1 MGGGTGSGAAPVLA
15 EIAKYDCKCL
25 TVAVVTRPFAFEG
38 RRRMRQAEEAIDELK
53 KYVDTYIEVSNDKL
67 LELVPNDLPVSD
79 AFLVA
84 DDVLRQGVAGIT
96 DIITKAGVV
105 NVDFADVQAVMKD
118 AGPALIGIGSAV
130 GKHRAFEAAN
140 SAISSPLLNTPI
152 RRAKRVVFNI
162 LGGEDMGL
170 SEINQASQVIY
181 DNCADDA
188 NIIFGS
194 GVDRDLVDEMRVTV
208 VACDFDSDEVIEA
221 DPIPE
226 VRPVGVIPLV
236 EESARTPGVEKS
248 ALAKEPAP
256 APAPAPPLETVVRAQ
271 TIAEAQQ
278 NSPAEDSMPDFVKEA
293 VEEPIPVPL
302 VLKKRG
308 FRAPSTP
315 SKQVSKKS
323 LFRRLFGR
331 LVGQ

>member
-256 APAPAPPLETVVRAQ
+256 APPLETVVRAQ